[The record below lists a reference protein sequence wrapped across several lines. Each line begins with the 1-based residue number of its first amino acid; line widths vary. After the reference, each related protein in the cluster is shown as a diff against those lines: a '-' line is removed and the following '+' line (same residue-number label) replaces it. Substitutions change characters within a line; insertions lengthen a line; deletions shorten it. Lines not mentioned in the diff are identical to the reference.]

1 MITEKDIR
9 DIAKLSAL
17 YIQDEDIE
25 KLTKDMQ
32 EMTDFAQMVNGFD
45 ATASQVS
52 ANQWESG
59 ILREDTVSDSYPL
72 QEVLSNAKESKD
84 GYFLLRKSE

>member
-45 ATASQVS
+45 ATESQVS